1 MTPEGIYDRVVRIM
15 ILMSLVA
22 IFIVLVNFTRSPV
35 TIISVQEADEIV
47 QIEQLDREV
56 RALKKKVGL
65 Q

>member
-1 MTPEGIYDRVVRIM
+1 MNSSSVIIQFCIFVVVFC
-15 ILMSLVA
+15 ILV
-22 IFIVLVNFTRSPV
+22 VLVNFTRSPV
-35 TIISVQEADEIV
+35 TIISVQEAEEIV